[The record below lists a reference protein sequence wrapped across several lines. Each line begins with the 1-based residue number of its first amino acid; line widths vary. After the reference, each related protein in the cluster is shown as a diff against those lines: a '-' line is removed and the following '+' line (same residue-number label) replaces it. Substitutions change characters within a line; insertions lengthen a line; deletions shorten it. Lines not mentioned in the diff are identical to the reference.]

1 MKNNI
6 VKEVTVDNVIPV
18 GKPKSGLSIQQL
30 DETLLVL
37 YDRLTRIN
45 KYPVKDLTLDTA
57 SYTDGVYE
65 DDGSGIFNDFYIG
78 YRNDFTSKRNYY
90 KDIECR
96 FYYMSRSDGSWVR
109 KTCFVLSAF
118 GEPIDFP
125 KKEITTKLKRK
136 QMAIWLASKVYLHYQ
151 KVAEHELEDLLNKS
165 EFCEEHDI
173 VRWDLI

>member
-1 MKNNI
+1 MQLISEEGMKKI
-6 VKEVTVDNVIPV
+6 DILEKQ
-18 GKPKSGLSIQQL
+18 KSNLSVQQL
-30 DETLLVL
+30 DETLLII
-37 YDRLTRIN
+37 YNRLTRIN
-45 KYPVKDLTLDTA
+45 KYPVKDLTLNTA

-118 GEPIDFP
+118 GKPFRFP
-125 KKEITTKLKRK
+125 KREITTKLKRK